1 MFHVEQIPIL
11 LAAAASFSLAAPVDY
26 GITFQD
32 DEDAEP
38 VEEVVEI
45 PADSAVEPTPTADPQ
60 EAAETPPTPVVEP
73 EPTVEPEEAPKAAE
87 EPAEPAESTPE
98 EATPK
103 EEVKPAEEPPAPPVE
118 PTPIPEGEVTLSY
131 PALNLPLAT
140 ASPGVAQSVEAGMI
154 DLLLGWEES
163 ARRHFIA
170 AIAAG
175 VEPDAES
182 MLAHCGVIIAV
193 PDARLKEE
201 NRAELEEKI
210 DTIPATPVEQFYL
223 STFLKLISREHV
235 GAAQDFAERAK
246 RYRGD
251 AFSAA
256 WAIMLLHCAD
266 IGYDINGRVNHY
278 QQQALEL
285 AHQAYAEHPQNPLIC
300 YVRAYIEESAP
311 QVSQEALEAAS
322 EALKQLPGHPM
333 PYLLMGHLLYRSERA
348 AEAVPYFRKAAE
360 LASVP
365 EIEPGQERLKMTAL
379 LYESTALWSSY
390 QDEEAL
396 ASRRAMNAEK
406 IDAGMQ
412 GSPLMVLRRW
422 EANTL
427 PLRILIRRE
436 EAPSVVEIRAAV
448 KAATPSPALP
458 GEDAV
463 LVVRD
468 CLRAALYARARMKT
482 GDSNNAQKS
491 LVLAQQKLEE
501 FDDTQE
507 SVFAQG
513 AEFITPWY
521 RALEACKLAILIAGS
536 EVYPDPDEF
545 WKKVAGGAMRPG
557 TMLLPPPVPE
567 RCGEK
572 PSSASTDT
580 SKKAAS
586 APREHADKAIETRKK
601 GK

>member
-1 MFHVEQIPIL
+1 MFHVEQLPL
-11 LAAAASFSLAAPVDY
+11 LLVAAAAYVTAAPVES
-26 GITFQD
+26 GISFED
-32 DEDAEP
+32 DEDA
-38 VEEVVEI
+38 VLV
-45 PADSAVEPTPTADPQ
+45 
-60 EAAETPPTPVVEP
+60 
-73 EPTVEPEEAPKAAE
+73 EEAPA
-87 EPAEPAESTPE
+87 PPAESAAPITPAAPVE
-98 EATPK
+98 TA
-103 EEVKPAEEPPAPPVE
+103 EPPAEAAPAEQAKTAPAETLKEDKPAVAV
-118 PTPIPEGEVTLSY
+118 TAVPEGAQEIKY
-131 PALNLPLAT
+131 PALDLPLAT
-140 ASPGVAQSVEAGMI
+140 VSPEVARSVEAGMI

-163 ARRHFIA
+163 ACRHFIA

-175 VEPDAES
+175 AEPDAES

-201 NRAELEEKI
+201 NRAELEAKI

-223 STFLKLISREHV
+223 STFLKLISREHI
-235 GAAQDFAERAK
+235 GAAEDFATRAE
-246 RYRGD
+246 RYRAD

-266 IGYDINGRVNHY
+266 IGYDIKGNTNHY
-278 QQQALEL
+278 QKRALEL
-285 AHQAYAEHPQNPLIC
+285 AQQAYAVHPQNPLIC

-311 QVSQEALEAAS
+311 QVSQEALQAAS

-360 LASVP
+360 LASMA

-390 QDEEAL
+390 QDEAAL

-406 IDAGMQ
+406 VDASMLGT
-412 GSPLMVLRRW
+412 PVMVLRRW

-436 EAPSVVEIRAAV
+436 VPPTVMEIRAAV

-458 GEDAV
+458 GDDAV
-463 LVVRD
+463 LVARD
-468 CLRAALYARARMKT
+468 CLRAALYARARVKT
-482 GDSNNAQKS
+482 GDSNSAQKS
-491 LVLAQQKLEE
+491 LVLAQEKLAE

-521 RALEACKLAILIAGS
+521 RALEACKIAVLVAGS

-567 RCGEK
+567 RCGDK
-572 PSSASTDT
+572 PAEAATAESKTGKSSENA
-580 SKKAAS
+580 KK
-586 APREHADKAIETRKK
+586 
-601 GK
+601 